1 MNPDTCMPNYHRY
14 RWWSG

>member
-1 MNPDTCMPNYHRY
+1 MNPDTFMPNYHRY